1 MILIQQKNIVKQQAC
16 YPGKELEMKPPTKAD
31 NHNAQVKGKL
41 SNKVAL
47 ITAGETELTSA
58 VALAFAKEGADIALV
73 YLNTNEGAKN
83 TQQKVEEQG
92 RSCLVMNGDLADEEF
107 CQQVV
112 QQTIDKFGKLDILV
126 NNAVE
131 QNRQDSPE
139 NMSAEELE
147 HKLQANMCPMFYM
160 TQAALP
166 YLKEGSTI
174 INTTSVTADKG
185 NEQVPNAS
193 SAKGAIMTFTRSLSN
208 SLEDKG
214 IRVNGVAPGPVWSMV
229 VPSNLPVNEVEDF
242 AAQMEM
248 NRAAL
253 LEEIAPSFVLL
264 ASDDAHYMAGQI
276 VFMQGI

>member
-1 MILIQQKNIVKQQAC
+1 MILIQQKNIVKQQAR

-139 NMSAEELE
+139 NMSTEELE

-248 NRAAL
+248 NRTAL

>member
-1 MILIQQKNIVKQQAC
+1 MILIQQKNIVKQQAR

-139 NMSAEELE
+139 NISTEELE

-248 NRAAL
+248 NRTAL

>member
-1 MILIQQKNIVKQQAC
+1 MLLVQQKNIVKQQAR
-16 YPGKELEMKPPTKAD
+16 YPGRELKMMPPTQAD
-31 NHNAQVKGKL
+31 SHNAQVQGKL
-41 SNKVAL
+41 ANKVAL
-47 ITAGETELTSA
+47 ITAGETGLTRA
-58 VALAFAKEGADIALV
+58 VAIAFAKEGADIVLV
-73 YLNTNEGAKN
+73 YLNNSEDAN
-83 TQQKVEEQG
+83 TIQQFVEEQG
-92 RSCLVMNGDLADEEF
+92 RSCLVMNGNLADEKF

-112 QQTIDKFGKLDILV
+112 KQTIEKFGKLDILV

-131 QNRQDSPE
+131 QNLQESSE

-147 HKLQANMCPMFYM
+147 DNLQANMCPMFYM

-174 INTTSVTADKG
+174 INTTSVTTDKA
-185 NEQVPNAS
+185 NEQWPNAS
-193 SAKGAIMTFTRSLSN
+193 STKGAIMTFTRSLSN

-214 IRVNGVAPGPVWSMV
+214 IRVNGVAPGPVWSLV
-229 VPSNLPVNEVEDF
+229 VPSNLPTNEVEDF

-264 ASDDAHYMAGQI
+264 ASDDSHYMAGQI

>member
-1 MILIQQKNIVKQQAC
+1 MILIQQKNIVKQQAR

-73 YLNTNEGAKN
+73 YLNTNEDVKN

-92 RSCLVMNGDLADEEF
+92 RSCLVMNGDIADEEF

-139 NMSAEELE
+139 NMSTEELE

-229 VPSNLPVNEVEDF
+229 VPSNLPANEVEDF

>member
-1 MILIQQKNIVKQQAC
+1 MILIQQKNIVKQQAR

-73 YLNTNEGAKN
+73 YLNTNKDAKN

-214 IRVNGVAPGPVWSMV
+214 IRVNGVAPGPVWSML

-253 LEEIAPSFVLL
+253 LDEIAPSFVLL

>member
-1 MILIQQKNIVKQQAC
+1 MILIQQKNIVKQQAR

-73 YLNTNEGAKN
+73 YLNTNEDVKN

-253 LEEIAPSFVLL
+253 LDEIAPSFVLL

>member
-1 MILIQQKNIVKQQAC
+1 MLLIQQKNIVKQQAR
-16 YPGKELEMKPPTKAD
+16 YPGREMEMTPPTKAD
-31 NHNAQVKGKL
+31 NQNAQVKGKL

-47 ITAGETELTSA
+47 ITAGETELTHA

-73 YLNTNEGAKN
+73 YLNTSEDAKN
-83 TQQKVEEQG
+83 TQQKVEGQG

-131 QNRQDSPE
+131 QNRQDSAE

-147 HKLQANMCPMFYM
+147 DKLQANMCPMFYM